1 MAPAHI
7 PYFAMGDPARWY
19 AAVDGWQTT
28 GLSEYGRRRASEILG
43 ELCDCSKDDAAF
55 APRVAHAA
63 EYFSQMAKRAQ
74 ATPEH
79 RGT

>member
-7 PYFAMGDPARWY
+7 PYFAMGDPAHWY
-19 AAVDGWQTT
+19 ATVGGWQTT
-28 GLSEYGRRRASEILG
+28 CLSKYGRRGACEILG
-43 ELCDCSKDDAAF
+43 ELCDCSKDDAF
-55 APRVAHAA
+55 APPVAHAT

-79 RGT
+79 PGT